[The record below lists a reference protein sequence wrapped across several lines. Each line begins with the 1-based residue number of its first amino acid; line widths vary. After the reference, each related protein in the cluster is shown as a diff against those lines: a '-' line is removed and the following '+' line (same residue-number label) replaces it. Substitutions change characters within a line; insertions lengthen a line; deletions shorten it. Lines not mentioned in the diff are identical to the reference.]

1 MVGNRMIHLSARMA
15 RASTIEAPAVEAVNQ
30 QVRTSMSVPFQRH
43 MLGNALTSAET
54 IEAPAVDAINQQ
66 VRTSMS
72 VPFQRYMLGSTLASG
87 SAVETPLV
95 DTVNQQ
101 VRTSMSVPYAPHMR
115 GRDANVATKPSVDT
129 VNQQVRTSMSVPFAP
144 HMRGGAGDGPSIDTV
159 NQQVRTSMSVPFSSY
174 MRGSSAKSGPAIDAV
189 NQQSRTSLSVP
200 FNPYMLGAHAEEL
213 LKRRIMISPVL
224 SVWQYQVKSHE
235 AFSAW
240 LATRE
245 ILMSEGRLGGDAE
258 VKGVRYGGT
267 YRVGADKSGAGGTYK
282 TVWGYISESSMLSMQ
297 RLCSDTS
304 VTATI
309 VQLEL
314 VDFVKGMKKFIAEAG
329 DTNFAEEILISAA
342 AG

>member
-1 MVGNRMIHLSARMA
+1 MIDNRTTYLSARMA
-15 RASTIEAPAVEAVNQ
+15 RAHTIEAPAVEAVNQQVRTSMSVPYQRHMLGDALTSAETIEAPAVEAVNQ

-43 MLGNALTSAET
+43 MLG
-54 IEAPAVDAINQQ
+54 
-66 VRTSMS
+66 
-72 VPFQRYMLGSTLASG
+72 STLASG
-87 SAVETPLV
+87 SSVETPAV

-115 GRDANVATKPSVDT
+115 GREAVSEPSVDT

-144 HMRGGAGDGPSIDTV
+144 HMRGTDGDSPSIDAV
-159 NQQVRTSMSVPFSSY
+159 NQQVRRSMSVPFSSY
-174 MRGSSAKSGPAIDAV
+174 MRGGSAKSGPAVDAI
-189 NQQSRTSLSVP
+189 NQQVRTSMSVP

-213 LKRRIMISPVL
+213 LKRRLMISPVL
-224 SVWQYQVKSHE
+224 SVWQYKVKSHE

-267 YRVGADKSGAGGTYK
+267 YRVGAEKSGAGGTYK
-282 TVWGYISESSMLSMQ
+282 TVWGYTSEISMLSMQ
-297 RLCSDTS
+297 RLCSGTS

-314 VDFVKGMKKFIAEAG
+314 IDFVKGMKKFIAEAG
-329 DTNFAEEILISAA
+329 DANFAEEILISAA

>member
-1 MVGNRMIHLSARMA
+1 MFETRMTYFSNRII
-15 RASTIEAPAVEAVNQ
+15 RAQVIEAPTVEVVNQ

-43 MLGNALTSAET
+43 MLGDALMSGATVAPPT
-54 IEAPAVDAINQQ
+54 ID
-66 VRTSMS
+66 R
-72 VPFQRYMLGSTLASG
+72 
-87 SAVETPLV
+87 
-95 DTVNQQ
+95 VNQQ

-115 GRDANVATKPSVDT
+115 GQPNAAPTVDT

-144 HMRGGAGDGPSIDTV
+144 HMRGPDGGSPTIDTV
-159 NQQVRTSMSVPFSSY
+159 NQQVRTSMSVPFSTY
-174 MRGSSAKSGPAIDAV
+174 MKADAGKSAPAINAI
-189 NQQSRTSLSVP
+189 NQQVRTSMSVP

-224 SVWQYQVKSHE
+224 AVWQYKVKSHDT
-235 AFSAW
+235 FQAW

-245 ILMSEGRLGGDAE
+245 ILMSEGRLGGDTE
-258 VKGVRYGGT
+258 IKGVRYGGT

-282 TVWGYISESSMLSMQ
+282 TVWGYTSESAMLSMQ

-314 VDFVKGMKKFIAEAG
+314 IEFVKGMKKFIADAG
-329 DTNFAEEILISAA
+329 DANFAEEILISAA

>member
-1 MVGNRMIHLSARMA
+1 MFDNRMTYFSGRMTRAHL
-15 RASTIEAPAVEAVNQ
+15 IEAPTVEAVNQ

-43 MLGNALTSAET
+43 MLGEALISGET
-54 IEAPAVDAINQQ
+54 VEAPAV
-66 VRTSMS
+66 
-72 VPFQRYMLGSTLASG
+72 G
-87 SAVETPLV
+87 
-95 DTVNQQ
+95 TVNQQ

-115 GRDANVATKPSVDT
+115 GRTDDAPTIDT

-144 HMRGGAGDGPSIDTV
+144 HMRGIDGDSPAIDTV
-159 NQQVRTSMSVPFSSY
+159 NQQVRTSMSVPFSTY
-174 MRGSSAKSGPAIDAV
+174 MKADVRKSVPAIDAI
-189 NQQSRTSLSVP
+189 NQQVRTSMSVP

-224 SVWQYQVKSHE
+224 AVWQYKVKNYD
-235 AFSAW
+235 AFQAW

-258 VKGVRYGGT
+258 IKGVRYGGT
-267 YRVGADKSGAGGTYK
+267 YRIGADKSDAGGTYK
-282 TVWGYISESSMLSMQ
+282 TVWGYTSESAMLAMQ
-297 RLCSDTS
+297 RLCSDNS

-314 VDFVKGMKKFIAEAG
+314 IDFVKGMRKFIADAG
-329 DTNFAEEILISAA
+329 DANFAEEILISAA

>member
-1 MVGNRMIHLSARMA
+1 MLFRSY
-15 RASTIEAPAVEAVNQ
+15 TIEAPAVEAVNQ

-115 GRDANVATKPSVDT
+115 GRDANVATK
-129 VNQQVRTSMSVPFAP
+129 
-144 HMRGGAGDGPSIDTV
+144 PSIDTV

-282 TVWGYISESSMLSMQ
+282 TVWGYTSENSMLSMQ

-314 VDFVKGMKKFIAEAG
+314 IDFVKGMKKFIAEAG

>member
-1 MVGNRMIHLSARMA
+1 MIGNRMIHLSARMA
-15 RASTIEAPAVEAVNQ
+15 RAHTIEAPAVEAVNQ

-54 IEAPAVDAINQQ
+54 FGAPAVDAINQQ

-72 VPFQRYMLGSTLASG
+72 VPFQRHMLGSTLASG
-87 SAVETPLV
+87 STVEMPLV
-95 DTVNQQ
+95 DTVDQQ

-115 GRDANVATKPSVDT
+115 GSDGV
-129 VNQQVRTSMSVPFAP
+129 
-144 HMRGGAGDGPSIDTV
+144 GPSIDTV

-189 NQQSRTSLSVP
+189 NQQVRTSMSVP

-224 SVWQYQVKSHE
+224 SVWQYQVKSHD
-235 AFSAW
+235 AFTAW

-258 VKGVRYGGT
+258 VNGVRYGGT

-282 TVWGYISESSMLSMQ
+282 TVWGYTSESSMLSMQ

-314 VDFVKGMKKFIAEAG
+314 IDFVKGMKKFIAEAG

>member
-1 MVGNRMIHLSARMA
+1 MFENKLASHAARLT
-15 RASTIEAPAVEAVNQ
+15 RGHTIEAPNVETVNQ

-43 MLGNALTSAET
+43 MLGDALISGAAV
-54 IEAPAVDAINQQ
+54 EAPV
-66 VRTSMS
+66 
-72 VPFQRYMLGSTLASG
+72 
-87 SAVETPLV
+87 V

-115 GRDANVATKPSVDT
+115 GLEGAAPAVDT

-144 HMRGGAGDGPSIDTV
+144 HMRGADGESPAVDTV
-159 NQQVRTSMSVPFSSY
+159 SQQVRTSMSVPFSTY
-174 MRGSSAKSGPAIDAV
+174 MKTGAGKSGPAIDAV
-189 NQQSRTSLSVP
+189 NQQVRTSMSVP

-224 SVWQYQVKSHE
+224 SVWQYKVKSHE
-235 AFSAW
+235 AFQAW

-245 ILMSEGRLGGDAE
+245 ILLSEGRLGGDAE
-258 VKGVRYGGT
+258 IKGVRYGGT
-267 YRVGADKSGAGGTYK
+267 YRVGTGKSGAGGTYK
-282 TVWGYISESSMLSMQ
+282 TVWGYTSESAMLTMQ
-297 RLCSDTS
+297 RLCSDSS

-314 VDFVKGMKKFIAEAG
+314 IDFVKGMKKFIADAG
-329 DTNFAEEILISAA
+329 ESNFAEEILISAA

>member
-15 RASTIEAPAVEAVNQ
+15 RAHTIEAPAVEAVNQ

-87 SAVETPLV
+87 SVVETPLV

-129 VNQQVRTSMSVPFAP
+129 VNQQVRTSMSVPF
-144 HMRGGAGDGPSIDTV
+144 
-159 NQQVRTSMSVPFSSY
+159 SSY
-174 MRGSSAKSGPAIDAV
+174 MRGSSAKSGPAIGAV
-189 NQQSRTSLSVP
+189 NQQVRTSLSVP

-267 YRVGADKSGAGGTYK
+267 YRVGVDKSGAGGTYK
-282 TVWGYISESSMLSMQ
+282 TVWGYTSESSMLSMQ

>member
-1 MVGNRMIHLSARMA
+1 MIDNRMIHLSARMD
-15 RASTIEAPAVEAVNQ
+15 RAHTIEAPAVEAVNQ

-72 VPFQRYMLGSTLASG
+72 VPFQRHMLGSTLASG

-95 DTVNQQ
+95 DDVNQQ

-115 GRDANVATKPSVDT
+115 GRDANVAIKPSV
-129 VNQQVRTSMSVPFAP
+129 
-144 HMRGGAGDGPSIDTV
+144 DTV

-174 MRGSSAKSGPAIDAV
+174 MRGSSAKSGPALDAV
-189 NQQSRTSLSVP
+189 NQQVRTSMSVP

-213 LKRRIMISPVL
+213 LKRRIIISPVL

-282 TVWGYISESSMLSMQ
+282 TVWGYTSENSMLSMQ

-314 VDFVKGMKKFIAEAG
+314 IDFVKGMKKFITEAG

>member
-1 MVGNRMIHLSARMA
+1 MIGNRMIHLSARMA
-15 RASTIEAPAVEAVNQ
+15 RAHTIEAPAVEAVNQ

-54 IEAPAVDAINQQ
+54 IDAPAVDEINQQ

-72 VPFQRYMLGSTLASG
+72 VPFQRHMLGSTPASG

-115 GRDANVATKPSVDT
+115 GRVATKPSV
-129 VNQQVRTSMSVPFAP
+129 
-144 HMRGGAGDGPSIDTV
+144 DTV

-174 MRGSSAKSGPAIDAV
+174 MRGSSAKSAPAIGAV
-189 NQQSRTSLSVP
+189 NQQVRTSMSVP

-224 SVWQYQVKSHE
+224 LVWQYQVKSHE
-235 AFSAW
+235 AFTAW

-245 ILMSEGRLGGDAE
+245 ILMSEGRLGGDAQ
-258 VKGVRYGGT
+258 VNGVRYGGT

-282 TVWGYISESSMLSMQ
+282 TVWGYTSESSMLSMQ

-314 VDFVKGMKKFIAEAG
+314 IDFVKGMKKFIAEAG
-329 DTNFAEEILISAA
+329 DPNFAEEILISAA

>member
-1 MVGNRMIHLSARMA
+1 MIGNRMIHLSARMD
-15 RASTIEAPAVEAVNQ
+15 RAHTIEAPAVEAVNQ

-72 VPFQRYMLGSTLASG
+72 VPFQRHMLGSTLASG

-95 DTVNQQ
+95 DDVNQQ

-115 GRDANVATKPSVDT
+115 GRDANVAIKPSV
-129 VNQQVRTSMSVPFAP
+129 
-144 HMRGGAGDGPSIDTV
+144 DTV

-174 MRGSSAKSGPAIDAV
+174 MRGSSAKSGPALDAV
-189 NQQSRTSLSVP
+189 NQQVRTSMSVP

-213 LKRRIMISPVL
+213 LKRRIIISPVL

-282 TVWGYISESSMLSMQ
+282 TVWGYTSENSMLSMQ

-314 VDFVKGMKKFIAEAG
+314 IDFVKGMKKFITEAG

>member
-1 MVGNRMIHLSARMA
+1 MLNDTMAVHLGRIA
-15 RASTIEAPAVEAVNQ
+15 RAHTIEAPTVEVVNQ

-43 MLGNALTSAET
+43 MLGE
-54 IEAPAVDAINQQ
+54 IVEAPAVETVNQQ

-72 VPFQRYMLGSTLASG
+72 VPFQRHMLGQDGAT
-87 SAVETPLV
+87 VEAPAV

-101 VRTSMSVPYAPHMR
+101 VRTSMSVPYAPHMK
-115 GRDANVATKPSVDT
+115 GTGASPAIDT

-144 HMRGGAGDGPSIDTV
+144 HMRGTDAGPAVDTV
-159 NQQVRTSMSVPFSSY
+159 NQQVRTSMSVPFSTY
-174 MRGSSAKSGPAIDAV
+174 MREGAAKGGPAVGVV
-189 NQQSRTSLSVP
+189 NQQVRTSMSVP

-224 SVWQYQVKSHE
+224 AVWQYQVKSNE

-258 VKGVRYGGT
+258 IRGVRYGGT
-267 YRVGADKSGAGGTYK
+267 YRVGADRSGVGGTYK
-282 TVWGYISESSMLSMQ
+282 TVWGYTSESSMHAMQ
-297 RLCSDTS
+297 KLCSDSS
-304 VTATI
+304 VSATI

-314 VDFVKGMKKFIAEAG
+314 IDFVKGLKKFIGEAG
-329 DTNFAEEILISAA
+329 DKHFAEEILISAA